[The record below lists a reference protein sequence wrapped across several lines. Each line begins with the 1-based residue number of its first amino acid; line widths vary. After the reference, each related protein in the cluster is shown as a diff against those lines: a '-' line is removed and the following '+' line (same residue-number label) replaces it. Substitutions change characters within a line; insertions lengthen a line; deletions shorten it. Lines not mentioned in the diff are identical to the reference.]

1 MNPFDEIRA
10 NLEQRLRSEGQKIEA
25 EIASHEQALVELKAK
40 QEGLPS
46 QILRASQK
54 LPDNAYC
61 PTCWILDGDQVLA
74 TRRALQAENPRPLHQ
89 RDNQRQM
96 QPPSPGRYRQ
106 PERGQACQPR
116 LSTVG

>member
-61 PTCWILDGDQVLA
+61 PTCWILDGDLREL
-74 TRRALQAENPRPLHQ
+74 TPINGGKDFDLFRC
-89 RDNQRQM
+89 RQCGTEIEV
-96 QPPSPGRYRQ
+96 PF
-106 PERGQACQPR
+106 
-116 LSTVG
+116 